1 MEISEFKTFGG
12 KMSNRY
18 PERLFSKDGVRKLLL
33 LKHLYNSED
42 AVGIEELVF
51 ELGLD
56 RRSLYKLLGSL
67 NDLIQSEKLVPE
79 IESISRG
86 QYIFRGNKIDY
97 FRVRVQIV
105 NDEPMM
111 NLAKRFLTHESLDVS
126 NFCTENFMSESTL
139 RKYIRNA
146 NELLIPLGIRISIRQ
161 GNIRIVGNE
170 ASIRYCL
177 VSLFWRYFRGIYW
190 PFKEVERETL
200 NRFISSLTSVSEG
213 ISYGKRLQL
222 TYYWAVCIQR
232 SQIGCEISQ
241 MDLPSYFEALLTNN
255 EYFKRFS
262 KLFVLK
268 YKISSQEVKFA
279 FFILYMFPDS
289 YKYIQDTS
297 ETLSILKSIEPQSYV
312 SIREFIVFIRDKHPD
327 FEIISEKRARFVA
340 MLISGRIFV
349 DTFKDIY
356 FNSSALTIFTYS
368 ANNYPHFLPSIKKH
382 IEETAPHLSENTVK
396 SLTLRYA
403 QAYAA
408 EFSPRDFEAKLLILL
423 DTDLPLYVDVIMRK
437 RLDHLLSPRFNYE
450 WVSLK
455 QKILPDL
462 LLATGP
468 TDLRF
473 SNVTKVFINA
483 EVSEQDRKNIL
494 EACEDLITQKKKK

>member
-1 MEISEFKTFGG
+1 
-12 KMSNRY
+12 MSNRY
-18 PERLFSKDGVRKLLL
+18 PEGLFSKEGVRKLLL
-33 LKHLYNSED
+33 LKILYNSED
-42 AVGIEELVF
+42 AVRIEKLVF
-51 ELGLD
+51 DLGID
-56 RRSLYKLLGSL
+56 RRSVYKLIGTL
-67 NDLIQSEKLVPE
+67 NDLIQSEKRVPE
-79 IESISRG
+79 IEVISRG

-97 FRVRVQIV
+97 FRVRGQIV

-111 NLAKRFLTHESLDVS
+111 NLAKKFLINENVDFS

-146 NELLIPLGIRISIRQ
+146 NKLLDPLGLNLSTRKNKIR
-161 GNIRIVGNE
+161 VLGNE

-177 VSLFWRYFRGIYW
+177 VSFLWRYFQGASW
-190 PFKEVERETL
+190 PFENVEQETL
-200 NRFISSLTSVSEG
+200 LRFVSSFTHVAEE

-222 TYYWAVCIQR
+222 TYYWAVFIQR
-232 SQIGCEISQ
+232 SQIGCEISKV
-241 MDLPSYFEALLTNN
+241 DLPYYFEQLIISN
-255 EYFKRFS
+255 EYFKNFS
-262 KLFVLK
+262 QHFALK
-268 YKISSQEVKFA
+268 YKLSPQEQKFA
-279 FFILYMFPDS
+279 FFILYTFPES
-289 YKYIQDTS
+289 YKYIQNTS
-297 ETLSILKSIEPQSYV
+297 ETLSVLKSMEPQSYK
-312 SIREFIVFIRDKHPD
+312 SMQEFIVFVRDKHPN
-327 FEIISEKRARFVA
+327 FEIVSEKRAPFVA

-349 DTFKDIY
+349 DIFKDIY

-382 IEETAPHLSENTVK
+382 IKETSPQLSENTMK

-423 DTDLPLYVDVIMRK
+423 DTDFPLYVDVIMRK

-455 QKILPDL
+455 EKIVPDL

-473 SNVTKVFINA
+473 SNVAKVFINA
-483 EVSEQDRKNIL
+483 EVSEQDSKNIL
-494 EACEDLITQKKKK
+494 ERCEELVIQKKNQV

>member
-1 MEISEFKTFGG
+1 
-12 KMSNRY
+12 MSNRY

-56 RRSLYKLLGSL
+56 RRSIYKLIGAL
-67 NDLIQSEKLVPE
+67 NDLIQSEKRVPE

-86 QYIFRGNKIDY
+86 EYIFRGNKIDY
-97 FRVRVQIV
+97 FRVRGQIV

-111 NLAKRFLTHESLDVS
+111 NLAKEFITNEEVDFS
-126 NFCTENFMSESTL
+126 NFCSENFMSESTL

-146 NELLIPLGIRISIRQ
+146 NKLLNPLALSVSIRKNKIRIQ
-161 GNIRIVGNE
+161 GNE
-170 ASIRYCL
+170 AGIRYCL
-177 VSLFWRYFRGIYW
+177 VSFFWRYFQGVSW
-190 PFKEVERETL
+190 PFKNIEQETL
-200 NRFISSLTSVSEG
+200 LCFISSLANVSEE

-222 TYYWAVCIQR
+222 TYYWAVFIQR
-232 SQIGCEISQ
+232 AQIGCEISNAN
-241 MDLPSYFEALLTNN
+241 LPSYFEALLTNN

-262 KLFVLK
+262 KKFALK
-268 YKISSQEVKFA
+268 YKLNPQEVKII
-279 FFILYMFPDS
+279 FFILYVFPES
-289 YKYIQDTS
+289 YKYIQNTS
-297 ETLSILKSIEPQSYV
+297 ETLSVLKSKEPQSYK
-312 SIREFIVFIRDKHPD
+312 SIREFIVFVRDRHPD

-349 DTFKDIY
+349 DIFKDIY

-382 IEETAPHLSENTVK
+382 IEETSSQLSENTMK

-423 DTDLPLYVDVIMRK
+423 DTDFPLYVDVIMRK
-437 RLDHLLSPRFNYE
+437 RLDHLLSPLFNYE

-455 QKILPDL
+455 EKVVPDL
-462 LLATGP
+462 LLATGT
-468 TDLRF
+468 TDVRF
-473 SNVTKVFINA
+473 SKVPKVFLNA

-494 EACEDLITQKKKK
+494 EVCEELVLKKSKL

>member
-1 MEISEFKTFGG
+1 
-12 KMSNRY
+12 MSNRY
-18 PERLFSKDGVRKLLL
+18 LEGLFSKDGVRKLLL
-33 LKHLYNSED
+33 LKFLYNSEE

-56 RRSLYKLLGSL
+56 RRSIYKLIGAL
-67 NDLIQSEKLVPE
+67 NDLIQSEKRVPE
-79 IESISRG
+79 IESVSRG

-97 FRVRVQIV
+97 FRLRGQIV

-111 NLAKRFLTHESLDVS
+111 NLAKEFLTNEEVDFS
-126 NFCTENFMSESTL
+126 NFCIENFMSESTL

-146 NELLIPLGIRISIRQ
+146 NKLINPLGLSISIRK
-161 GNIRIVGNE
+161 NKIRILGNE

-177 VSLFWRYFRGIYW
+177 ISFFWRYFQGVFW
-190 PFKEVERETL
+190 PFKNVEQEAL
-200 NRFISSLTSVSEG
+200 HRFISSFTHVSEE
-213 ISYGKRLQL
+213 ISYGKRLQMN
-222 TYYWAVCIQR
+222 YYWAVFIQR
-232 SQIGCEISQ
+232 SQIGCEISKT
-241 MDLPSYFEALLTNN
+241 DLPSYFEALLTNN

-262 KLFVLK
+262 KQFTLK
-268 YKISSQEVKFA
+268 YKLNPQEVKFA
-279 FFILYMFPDS
+279 FFILYTFPES
-289 YKYIQDTS
+289 YKYIQNTS
-297 ETLSILKSIEPQSYV
+297 ETLSVLKSESPQSYE
-312 SIREFIVFIRDKHPD
+312 SIREFLVFVREKHPD

-349 DTFKDIY
+349 DIFKDIY

-382 IEETAPHLSENTVK
+382 IEETSPQLSENTMK

-423 DTDLPLYVDVIMRK
+423 DTDFPLYVDVIMRK
-437 RLDHLLSPRFNYE
+437 RLDHLLSPLFNYE

-455 QKILPDL
+455 EKVVPDL
-462 LLATGP
+462 LLATGT
-468 TDLRF
+468 TDVRF
-473 SNVTKVFINA
+473 SKVPKVFLNA

-494 EACEDLITQKKKK
+494 EVCEELIRKKNKL

>member
-1 MEISEFKTFGG
+1 MPSRYSEGF
-12 KMSNRY
+12 
-18 PERLFSKDGVRKLLL
+18 FSKEGVRKLLL
-33 LKHLYNSED
+33 LKLLYNSEE

-51 ELGLD
+51 KLALD
-56 RRSLYKLLGSL
+56 RRSIYRLIGVL
-67 NDLIQSEKLVPE
+67 NDLIQSEKILSN

-97 FRVRVQIV
+97 FRLRGQIV

-111 NLAKRFLTHESLDVS
+111 NLVKGFLTHESLNFS

-139 RKYIRNA
+139 WKYLRNA
-146 NELLIPLGIRISIRQ
+146 NELITPLGIRIGVQ
-161 GNIRIVGNE
+161 HNNIKMIGSE

-177 VSLFWRYFRGIYW
+177 VSFFWRYFRGTSW
-190 PFKEVERETL
+190 PFKNVESEKL
-200 NRFISSLTSVSEG
+200 HHIFSSLPNISEE

-222 TYYWAVCIQR
+222 TYFWAVFIQR
-232 SQIGCEISQ
+232 SQIGCEITKS
-241 MDLPSYFEALLTNN
+241 DLPSYFEPLITNN
-255 EYFKRFS
+255 GSFKRFS
-262 KLFVLK
+262 KTFERAYGL
-268 YKISSQEVKFA
+268 SPQELKFA
-279 FFILYMFPDS
+279 FFILYTFPES
-289 YKYIQDTS
+289 YKYIQNTS
-297 ETLSILKSIEPQSYV
+297 ETLSILKSIEPQSYK
-312 SIREFIVFIRDKHPD
+312 SIREFIVFVRDNHPN
-327 FEIISEKRARFVA
+327 FEVISNKRSQFVV

-368 ANNYPHFLPSIKKH
+368 ANNYPHFLPRIRKH
-382 IEETAPHLSENTVK
+382 IKETSPQLSENTMK

-423 DTDLPLYVDVIMRK
+423 DTDFPLYVDVIMRK

-455 QKILPDL
+455 QKVLPDL

-473 SNVTKVFINA
+473 SNVPKLFINA
-483 EVSEQDRKNIL
+483 EVSEQDSKNIL
-494 EACEDLITQKKKK
+494 ETCEELSVKKKNQL

>member
-1 MEISEFKTFGG
+1 
-12 KMSNRY
+12 MSNRY

-33 LKHLYNSED
+33 LKFLYNSKE

-51 ELGLD
+51 GLGLD
-56 RRSLYKLLGSL
+56 RRSIYKLIGAL
-67 NDLIQSEKLVPE
+67 NDLIQSEKSVPE
-79 IESISRG
+79 IEAISRG
-86 QYIFRGNKIDY
+86 QYIFSGNKIDY
-97 FRVRVQIV
+97 FRLRGQIV

-111 NLAKRFLTHESLDVS
+111 NLAKEFLTNEEVDFA
-126 NFCTENFMSESTL
+126 NFCAKNFMSESTL

-146 NELLIPLGIRISIRQ
+146 NELLHPLGLSVIIQKNKIRIF
-161 GNIRIVGNE
+161 GNE

-177 VSLFWRYFRGIYW
+177 VSFFWRYFQGVFW
-190 PFKEVERETL
+190 PFKNIERDTL
-200 NRFISSLTSVSEG
+200 HRLISSLTNVSEE

-222 TYYWAVCIQR
+222 TYYWAVFIQR
-232 SQIGCEISQ
+232 AQIGCEISKA
-241 MDLPSYFEALLTNN
+241 DLPSYFETLLTNN

-262 KLFVLK
+262 KQFKLK
-268 YKISSQEVKFA
+268 YKLNPQEIKFS
-279 FFILYMFPDS
+279 FFILYIFPES
-289 YKYIQDTS
+289 YKYIQNTS
-297 ETLSILKSIEPQSYV
+297 ETLNILKNGEPESYE
-312 SIREFIVFIRDKHPD
+312 SIRKFIVFVRDKHPD

-356 FNSSALTIFTYS
+356 FNSSALTIFNYS

-382 IEETAPHLSENTVK
+382 IEATSPQLSENRIK

-408 EFSPRDFEAKLLILL
+408 EFSPRDFEVKLLILL
-423 DTDLPLYVDVIMRK
+423 DTDFPLYVDVIMRK
-437 RLDHLLSPRFNYE
+437 RLDYLLLPRFNYE

-455 QKILPDL
+455 EKVVPDL

-473 SNVTKVFINA
+473 SNVPKVFINA
-483 EVSEQDRKNIL
+483 EISEQDSKNIL
-494 EACEDLITQKKKK
+494 ETCEELIGQKGSVIAK

>member
-1 MEISEFKTFGG
+1 MKVSEFKTFGG
-12 KMSNRY
+12 KMSKRY

-56 RRSLYKLLGSL
+56 RRSIYKLIGAL
-67 NDLIQSEKLVPE
+67 NDLIQSEKSVPE
-79 IESISRG
+79 IEAISRG

-97 FRVRVQIV
+97 FRVRGQIV

-111 NLAKRFLTHESLDVS
+111 NLAKEFLTHKEVDFS

-146 NELLIPLGIRISIRQ
+146 NELLNPLDLSVSIRKNKIRIQ
-161 GNIRIVGNE
+161 GNE
-170 ASIRYCL
+170 AGIRYCL
-177 VSLFWRYFRGIYW
+177 VSFFWRYFQGVSW
-190 PFKEVERETL
+190 PFKNIEQETL
-200 NRFISSLTSVSEG
+200 LRFISSLANVSEE

-222 TYYWAVCIQR
+222 TYYWAVFIQR
-232 SQIGCEISQ
+232 AQIGCEISNAN
-241 MDLPSYFEALLTNN
+241 LPSYFEALLTNN

-262 KLFVLK
+262 KKFALK
-268 YKISSQEVKFA
+268 YKLNPQEVKII
-279 FFILYMFPDS
+279 FFILYVFPES
-289 YKYIQDTS
+289 YKYIQNTS
-297 ETLSILKSIEPQSYV
+297 ETLSVLKSKELESYK
-312 SIREFIVFIRDKHPD
+312 SIREFIVFVRDKHPD

-349 DTFKDIY
+349 DIFKGIY

-368 ANNYPHFLPSIKKH
+368 ANNYPHFLPSIRKH
-382 IEETAPHLSENTVK
+382 IKETSPQLSENTMK

-408 EFSPRDFEAKLLILL
+408 EFSPRDFEVKLLILL
-423 DTDLPLYVDVIMRK
+423 DTDFPLYVDVIMRK
-437 RLDHLLSPRFNYE
+437 RLEHLLSPRFNYE

-455 QKILPDL
+455 QKVLPDL

-473 SNVTKVFINA
+473 SNVAKVFINA

-494 EACEDLITQKKKK
+494 ETCEELICKKNKL

>member
-1 MEISEFKTFGG
+1 
-12 KMSNRY
+12 MSNSY

-33 LKHLYNSED
+33 LKLLYNSEG
-42 AVGIEELVF
+42 AVGIEELVL

-56 RRSLYKLLGSL
+56 RRSVYKLIGAL
-67 NDLIQSEKLVPE
+67 NDLIQSEKSIPE
-79 IESISRG
+79 IEAIARG

-97 FRVRVQIV
+97 FRLRGKIV
-105 NDEPMM
+105 NDEPLM
-111 NLAKRFLTHESLDVS
+111 NLAKEFLTNEEVDFA
-126 NFCTENFMSESTL
+126 NFCAKNFMSESTL
-139 RKYIRNA
+139 RKYMRNA
-146 NELLIPLGIRISIRQ
+146 NKLLNPLDLSVSIQKNKIRIF
-161 GNIRIVGNE
+161 GNE

-177 VSLFWRYFRGIYW
+177 VSFFWRYFQGTSW
-190 PFKEVERETL
+190 PFENVEQETL
-200 NRFISSLTSVSEG
+200 HRFISSFTHVSEE

-222 TYYWAVCIQR
+222 NYYWAVFIQR
-232 SQIGCEISQ
+232 AQIGCEISKA
-241 MDLPSYFEALLTNN
+241 DLPSYFEALLRNN
-255 EYFKRFS
+255 EYFKQFS
-262 KLFVLK
+262 KQFTLK
-268 YKISSQEVKFA
+268 YKLNPQEIKFA
-279 FFILYMFPDS
+279 FFILYIFPES
-289 YKYIQDTS
+289 YRYIQNTS
-297 ETLSILKSIEPQSYV
+297 ETLSVLKRESPQSYE
-312 SIREFIVFIRDKHPD
+312 SIREFIVFVREKHPD

-340 MLISGRIFV
+340 MLISGRVFV
-349 DTFKDIY
+349 DIFKDIY

-382 IEETAPHLSENTVK
+382 IEETSPQLSENTIK

-423 DTDLPLYVDVIMRK
+423 DTDFPLYVDVIMRK

-450 WVSLK
+450 WVTLK
-455 QKILPDL
+455 QKVLPDL

-473 SNVTKVFINA
+473 SNVSKVFINA

-494 EACEDLITQKKKK
+494 EACEDLITQKKKKL

>member
-1 MEISEFKTFGG
+1 MEEI

-18 PERLFSKDGVRKLLL
+18 SEALFSKDGVRKLLL
-33 LKHLYNSED
+33 LKFLYNSEG

-56 RRSLYKLLGSL
+56 RRSIYKLIGAL
-67 NDLIQSEKLVPE
+67 NDLIQSEKIVPE
-79 IESISRG
+79 IEAMARG
-86 QYIFRGNKIDY
+86 QYAFNGNKIDY
-97 FRVRVQIV
+97 FRLRGRIV
-105 NDEPMM
+105 NDEPLM
-111 NLAKRFLTHESLDVS
+111 NLAKKFLTSQEVDFAS
-126 NFCTENFMSESTL
+126 FCTENFMSESTL
-139 RKYIRNA
+139 RKYLRNA
-146 NELLIPLGIRISIRQ
+146 NKLLKPLGLSI
-161 GNIRIVGNE
+161 NIRKNKVRILGNE

-177 VSLFWRYFRGIYW
+177 VSFFWRYFQGVSW
-190 PFKEVERETL
+190 PFKNVEQETL
-200 NRFISSLTSVSEG
+200 NRFISSFTHVSEE

-222 TYYWAVCIQR
+222 TYYWAVFIQR
-232 SQIGCEISQ
+232 AQIGCEISKA
-241 MDLPSYFEALLTNN
+241 DLPTYFEVLLTNN

-262 KLFVLK
+262 KSFALK
-268 YKISSQEVKFA
+268 YEIIPQEQKFA
-279 FFILYMFPDS
+279 FFILYIFPES
-289 YKYIQDTS
+289 YKYIQNTS
-297 ETLSILKSIEPQSYV
+297 ETLSILKSEEPESYK
-312 SIREFIVFIRDKHPD
+312 SIREFIVFVRDKHPD

-340 MLISGRIFV
+340 MLISGIIFV

-382 IEETAPHLSENTVK
+382 IKETSPQLSENTIK

-408 EFSPRDFEAKLLILL
+408 EFSPRDFESKLFILL
-423 DTDLPLYVDVIMRK
+423 DTDFPLYVDIIMRK

-455 QKILPDL
+455 EKVVPDL
-462 LLATGP
+462 LLATAP

-473 SNVTKVFINA
+473 SNVPKLFINA
-483 EVSEQDRKNIL
+483 EVSERDRKNIL
-494 EACEDLITQKKKK
+494 ETCEELIAQKKKKL

>member
-1 MEISEFKTFGG
+1 
-12 KMSNRY
+12 MSNRY
-18 PERLFSKDGVRKLLL
+18 PEALFSKDGVRKLLL
-33 LKHLYNSED
+33 LKLLYNSEE

-56 RRSLYKLLGSL
+56 RRSIYKLIGEL
-67 NDLIQSEKLVPE
+67 NDLIQSEKVVPE
-79 IESISRG
+79 IEAIARG
-86 QYIFRGNKIDY
+86 QYIFNGNKIDY
-97 FRVRVQIV
+97 FRLRGQIV
-105 NDEPMM
+105 NDEPLM
-111 NLAKRFLTHESLDVS
+111 NLAKKFLTSQDVDFS
-126 NFCTENFMSESTL
+126 SFCTENFMSESTL

-146 NELLIPLGIRISIRQ
+146 NKLLDPLDLSVSIRKNKIRIL
-161 GNIRIVGNE
+161 GNE

-177 VSLFWRYFRGIYW
+177 VSFLWRYFQGVSW

-200 NRFISSLTSVSEG
+200 DRFISSLTNVFEE

-222 TYYWAVCIQR
+222 TYYWAVFIQR
-232 SQIGCEISQ
+232 AQIGCEISKAE
-241 MDLPSYFEALLTNN
+241 LPSYFEALVTNN
-255 EYFKRFS
+255 EYFKDFS
-262 KLFVLK
+262 MNFALK
-268 YKISSQEVKFA
+268 YKLNPQEIKFA
-279 FFILYMFPDS
+279 FFILYIFPES
-289 YKYIQDTS
+289 YRYIQNTS
-297 ETLSILKSIEPQSYV
+297 ETLSVLKSESPQSYE
-312 SIREFIVFIRDKHPD
+312 SIREFIVFVREKYPD

-368 ANNYPHFLPSIKKH
+368 ANNYPNFLPSIKKH
-382 IEETAPHLSENTVK
+382 IKKTSPHLSENTVK

-423 DTDLPLYVDVIMRK
+423 DTDFPLYVDVIMRK

-455 QKILPDL
+455 QKVLPDL

-473 SNVTKVFINA
+473 SNVPKLFINA

-494 EACEDLITQKKKK
+494 EKCEELVLQKKKQVT